1 MVNKTPNEPPQAQRT
16 MVCQKGKPCQYP
28 SIKRPGRMKMMADS
42 VPAAEAWVWTMLF
55 SKILES
61 LNMRR
66 IAIEMTAAGMDDENV
81 KPTFKPK

>member
-1 MVNKTPNEPPQAQRT
+1 
-16 MVCQKGKPCQYP
+16 
-28 SIKRPGRMKMMADS
+28 MKMMADS